1 MDEDHQGKKMKKA
14 MEKLLKSVPEIPE
27 KEKSKFLGQVSPQVK
42 KVSSLCKRTINN
54 SKLDSL
60 TDQQKESHKLLEM
73 FLASNFSKKQEEFTS
88 ELRLAVAYHLFSGI
102 GTKRTPRVATTETL
116 GSDSTE
122 HLKSPKIPRLAK
134 KAMKGKLTKYKDSQ
148 EVLAAIK
155 AVKEETKLL
164 GEDVVAEFLSKFEQP
179 WRVECWGYV
188 MKEAKKQVT
197 AAADELTYFERS
209 VLSFQLYVANSL
221 IKRIKELQQP
231 PKEKK
236 GNSEKAEKKKKEKAE
251 KKSKKKLAAG
261 EEVMEETSQVGDEK
275 KEEPFQE
282 VSSKKKKKKIE
293 SADQEMEETPKKKKK
308 LVIADQEMEET

>member
-1 MDEDHQGKKMKKA
+1 MAKKISKLAKIMVIMDEDDQGKKMKKA

-27 KEKSKFLGQVSPQVK
+27 KKKSKFLAQVSPLVK
-42 KVSSLCKRTINN
+42 KVSGLCKRIINN

-60 TDQQKESHKLLEM
+60 TDQQKESRKLLEM
-73 FLASNFSKKQEEFTS
+73 FLASNFSKNQEEFTS
-88 ELRLAVAYHLFSGI
+88 EIRLAVAYHLFRGI

-116 GSDSTE
+116 GSDSTT
-122 HLKSPKIPRLAK
+122 HIKSPKIPRVAK

-188 MKEAKKQVT
+188 MKEAKKQVV
-197 AAADELTYFERS
+197 AAGNELTYFERK
-209 VLSFQLYVANSL
+209 VVAFQLHVANSM
-221 IKRIKELQQP
+221 IKRIKEAQQP

-236 GNSEKAEKKKKEKAE
+236 GDSEMTEKQKKVEKKKKEKAE
-251 KKSKKKLAAG
+251 KKKKKKLA
-261 EEVMEETSQVGDEK
+261 
-275 KEEPFQE
+275 
-282 VSSKKKKKKIE
+282 
-293 SADQEMEETPKKKKK
+293 
-308 LVIADQEMEET
+308 